1 MMKKLLVICLF
12 SSLINPLKA
21 TIHEILVWDGY
32 MQFLP
37 QGNLDSVNV
46 GDTVQWLPL
55 DFPSMVHTI
64 TSSNIPLCA
73 APFDQIWQAP
83 ADTFFQYIPTHVGLY
98 EYVCTPHI
106 PMNMVGSF
114 NVVGNPS
121 SISKIVSDLN
131 PFVYPN
137 PTKGAINFKS
147 NYLGFQFQIFDS
159 NGSLVMHGKS
169 LPNLDVSILPKG
181 IYHLVVLGDKPRP
194 MQLVIM

>member
-12 SSLINPLKA
+12 SSLINPFKA

-64 TSSNIPLCA
+64 TSSNIPLGA

-121 SISKIVSDLN
+121 SISNIVSDLN
-131 PFVYPN
+131 LFVYPN

-194 MQLVIM
+194 IQLVIM

>member
-1 MMKKLLVICLF
+1 MLKKLLVICLF
-12 SSLINPLKA
+12 SSLINPFKA

-64 TSSNIPLCA
+64 TSSNIPLGA

-114 NVVGNPS
+114 NVVGDPS
-121 SISKIVSDLN
+121 SISNIVSDLN

-137 PTKGAINFKS
+137 PS
-147 NYLGFQFQIFDS
+147 NGTIYFNLDYLNKDFRISDL
-159 NGSLVMHGKS
+159 NGSLVKFGRSKS
-169 LPNLDVSILPKG
+169 CIDVSALPHG
-181 IYHLVVLGDKPRP
+181 FYHLMLLVDKPRIIR
-194 MQLVIM
+194 LVII

>member
-64 TSSNIPLCA
+64 TSSNIPLGA

-194 MQLVIM
+194 IQLVIM

>member
-12 SSLINPLKA
+12 SSLINPFKA

-64 TSSNIPLCA
+64 TSSNIPLGA

-114 NVVGNPS
+114 NVVGNSS
-121 SISKIVSDLN
+121 SISNIVSDLN

-194 MQLVIM
+194 IQLVIM

>member
-12 SSLINPLKA
+12 SSLINPFKA

-64 TSSNIPLCA
+64 TSSNIPLGA